1 MEQYNIPEY
10 INTFISH
17 NFQKLSEIY
26 DTHLKDISEE
36 DEKLYSMLSFK
47 CKQSENKMDVRFMV
61 KQDILNNFKEEDW
74 NRIVNNNKDDKK
86 IFFIDDLDKQEH
98 YLLYV

>member
-1 MEQYNIPEY
+1 MDNQNIPDY

-17 NFQKLSEIY
+17 NFEKLSKIY
-26 DTHLKDISEE
+26 DNHLKDIPDE
-36 DEKLYSMLSFK
+36 DKEYSMLSFK

-61 KQDILNNFKEEDW
+61 KQDILNNFNQEDW
-74 NRIVNNNKDDKK
+74 KRIVDNNMNKKK